1 MSIVAGGEDSLEWF
15 QRFGD
20 VPGIDYPVPAGVEPK
35 KLKGYGLKPEIHR
48 SEAMPPS
55 LWWDS
60 LDDGDGSTS
69 ASPAHQ
75 RASTDLGEESVEFV
89 LRNLVEALELPGIV
103 TDYHFAIQSACGRL
117 WLHRLEN
124 PQHLTE
130 LERWCRLD
138 LALLK
143 AKPHEFQY
151 EHGGELS
158 YYSIGAFSYLRSI
171 YEKEGALLEALEVAE
186 EESRFNPN
194 EKHLE
199 ELRERVRAEAED

>member
-1 MSIVAGGEDSLEWF
+1 MSVVASGEDSLEWF
-15 QRFGD
+15 QRFRD
-20 VPGIDYPVPAGVEPK
+20 VPGIDYPVPPGVEPK
-35 KLKGYGLKPEIHR
+35 KLKGYGLKPQIER
-48 SEAMPPS
+48 SEDS
-55 LWWDS
+55 SFLWWDS
-60 LDDGDGSTS
+60 IDDEDGSTS

-75 RASTDLGEESVEFV
+75 LGSTDLSEESVEFV
-89 LRNLVEALELPGIV
+89 LRNLLEALELPGIV
-103 TDYHFAIQSACGRL
+103 TDYHFAIASACGML
-117 WLHRLEN
+117 WRHRLEN
-124 PQHLTE
+124 PQYLTE

-151 EHGGELS
+151 EHDGELS
-158 YYSIGAFSYLRSI
+158 YYSIEAFAYLRSL

-186 EESRFNPN
+186 EASRFNPT